1 MLNGKVAVVTGASR
15 GIGRQIAISMAKEG
29 AVVIVNYNGSAAK
42 AEDVVKKITEACD
55 GGRVLINGKEGKP
68 GAQIKVGDKLE
79 VRFGARRMV
88 YEVVT
93 LSEHVLKSDA
103 NGMYRLISDGTDEQ

>member
-42 AEDVVKKITEACD
+42 AEDVVKEITEA
-55 GGRVLINGKEGKP
+55 GGQAEAVQCK
-68 GAQIKVGDKLE
+68 
-79 VRFGARRMV
+79 RFGLQRGGG
-88 YEVVT
+88 
-93 LSEHVLKSDA
+93 VLK
-103 NGMYRLISDGTDEQ
+103 GHYQPL

>member
-1 MLNGKVAVVTGASR
+1 MSRKAMQAKKPVEKAPVTGMRLDKFLKVSR
-15 GIGRQIAISMAKEG
+15 LIKRRSVA
-29 AVVIVNYNGSAAK
+29 N
-42 AEDVVKKITEACD
+42 DACD
-55 GGRVLINGKEGKP
+55 TGHVSVNGKEGKP

>member
-42 AEDVVKKITEACD
+42 AEEVVKEITEA
-55 GGRVLINGKEGKP
+55 GGQAEAVSVMFRIT
-68 GAQIKVGDKLE
+68 
-79 VRFGARRMV
+79 ARRRR
-88 YEVVT
+88 
-93 LSEHVLKSDA
+93 S
-103 NGMYRLISDGTDEQ
+103 

>member
-42 AEDVVKKITEACD
+42 AEDVVKEITEAD
-55 GGRVLINGKEGKP
+55 RRKP
-68 GAQIKVGDKLE
+68 FSAMFRIT
-79 VRFGARRMV
+79 ARRRC
-88 YEVVT
+88 
-93 LSEHVLKSDA
+93 S
-103 NGMYRLISDGTDEQ
+103 

>member
-42 AEDVVKKITEACD
+42 AEEVVKEITEQAD
-55 GGRVLINGKEGKP
+55 RRKP
-68 GAQIKVGDKLE
+68 FSA
-79 VRFGARRMV
+79 
-88 YEVVT
+88 
-93 LSEHVLKSDA
+93 
-103 NGMYRLISDGTDEQ
+103 MYRITARQRPFLKGHYQPL